1 MLKVVIFD
9 SGYGGE
15 LFADLLEEVIPVVE
29 VIRVI
34 DWRNAEDI
42 LKSAKTARKVAE
54 KALAP
59 YIGKVDLIVFANYL
73 LSVTS
78 LKYFNHKYKNQ
89 KFIGLDFKK
98 PDTFIKRD
106 LIILTT
112 RAVAKTL
119 AYRKFVYQ
127 LDRKVKTVMLDAWP
141 SMIDDGELS
150 DQEIHMT
157 LERSAV
163 DGHIEP
169 EEMILACSQFND
181 IKAELKNVFSSKLR
195 IYDGFNDA
203 IREVCKILKIRGSL
217 SKLKS

>member
-15 LFADLLEEVIPVVE
+15 LFADLLEEVIPVIE

-34 DWRNAEDI
+34 DWRNADEI
-42 LKSAKTARKVAE
+42 LSSAKAARKTAE
-54 KALAP
+54 IALKP

-73 LSVTS
+73 LSATS

-89 KFIGLDFKK
+89 KFIGLSFKK
-98 PDTFIKRD
+98 PDTFIRKD

-112 RAVAKTL
+112 KAVARTL
-119 AYRKFVYQ
+119 AYRKFVFQ
-127 LDRKVKTVMLDAWP
+127 LNRKVKTVTLDAWP
-141 SMIDDGELS
+141 AMIDDGELS

-157 LERSAV
+157 IDKSIA
-163 DGHIEP
+163 DGHIKP

-181 IKAELKNVFSSKLR
+181 IKSEIKKGFDRKFR

-203 IREVCKILKIRGSL
+203 IREICKILKIRGTL